1 MRNRRLLITTLLV
14 MIISIVMLFAACD
27 DSNPETHKLAASVMS
42 FTYNGEPAQLIVDSG
57 KDQYEVKW
65 YEVSEEGEL
74 TLIDSAP
81 INAGTYRALVKLV
94 GVDFNESVCTFYI
107 YKADPLLEI
116 PDISKVYDGQP
127 VSAPAYTTD
136 SDSTNITIK
145 YREAYENA
153 VWTDVAPSA
162 VGEYDVRVIVGE
174 SRNYKEADFYARF
187 TISAQ

>member
-1 MRNRRLLITTLLV
+1 MKKRKLLITIIIV
-14 MIISIVMLFAACD
+14 MIISVVMLFASCD
-27 DSNPETHKLAASVMS
+27 DSNLETHELGASIMS

-81 INAGTYRALVKLV
+81 INAGTYRVIVKLV
-94 GVDFNESVCTFYI
+94 GVDFNESVCTFEI

-116 PDISKVYDGQP
+116 PDISKIYDGRP
-127 VSAPAYTTD
+127 VSAPQYTTD
-136 SDSTNITIK
+136 SDSTNIIIK
-145 YREAYENA
+145 YREVYGNGL
-153 VWTDVAPSA
+153 WTDVAPSA